1 MHITSE
7 NLDNIFYN
15 LAKRVQKQMRGF
27 TVTIYVVGGA
37 NLVHYTL
44 HRESTVDIDIIKQRS
59 VDLRDI
65 VVELRDVLNLPHNWL
80 NDDVMFSA
88 SFSTKLNKYVG
99 DSRLFCNCLK
109 VNYISLEAICAMKL
123 RANRLEKEVMLDVLC
138 TVVEKDISLNDVD
151 KIYKDLYN
159 EELDANL
166 LMTMVKASSI
176 FKEYKRK
183 FNVTNIRTEYERLV
197 GVLGIID
204 MHDLALEVA
213 YIFLD

>member
-1 MHITSE
+1 M
-7 NLDNIFYN
+7 
-15 LAKRVQKQMRGF
+15 
-27 TVTIYVVGGA
+27 
-37 NLVHYTL
+37 
-44 HRESTVDIDIIKQRS
+44 
-59 VDLRDI
+59 
-65 VVELRDVLNLPHNWL
+65 
-80 NDDVMFSA
+80 
-88 SFSTKLNKYVG
+88 
-99 DSRLFCNCLK
+99 
-109 VNYISLEAICAMKL
+109 
-123 RANRLEKEVMLDVLC
+123 
-138 TVVEKDISLNDVD
+138 NDVD